1 MSSSRLTGVLGTRDD
16 EGMSVTGDRK
26 GRERGPGAGAGDAEA
41 RVRNVHRAVG
51 GADQVSAVLGEELV
65 GPPVQR
71 RSGVRAAVHVG
82 EEAALVIDDEAL
94 HGPVAAAEA
103 EPGRLARDEEGG
115 GAAPAGSGRALV
127 HGVLLPNVRDDIIDR
142 SCRPWRC
149 AISRRH
155 FGAAGGRA
163 GGPPPPRGAAPSFLG
178 GGA

>member
-16 EGMSVTGDRK
+16 EGMSLTGDRK

-51 GADQVSAVLGEELV
+51 GADQVPAVLGEELV

-94 HGPVAAAEA
+94 HVPVAAAEA
-103 EPGRLARDEEGG
+103 EPGRLARSQEGG
-115 GAAPAGSGRALV
+115 WAAPAGSGRSEERR
-127 HGVLLPNVRDDIIDR
+127 GGEEGR
-142 SCRPWRC
+142 SRW
-149 AISRRH
+149 
-155 FGAAGGRA
+155 
-163 GGPPPPRGAAPSFLG
+163 
-178 GGA
+178 